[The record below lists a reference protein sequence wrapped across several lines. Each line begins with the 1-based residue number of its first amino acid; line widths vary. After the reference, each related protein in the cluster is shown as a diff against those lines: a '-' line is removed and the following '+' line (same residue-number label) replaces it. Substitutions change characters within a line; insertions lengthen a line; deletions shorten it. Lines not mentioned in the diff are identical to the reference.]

1 MDHDL
6 KTKLL
11 DRLIFYGKDL
21 TNPKFAKSNKNTI
34 KHWFDCF
41 NQCDDFQRCEST
53 FSHLEAISL
62 TQQTQKAPSIGNFK
76 AEYRKQN
83 AAYDMTPTTH
93 KCILCNLGWR
103 SAIVGGY
110 YSNIAILSLKTLN
123 NACLTDRNKKQYP
136 NGHVFPFYDLRTVPC
151 SCASGKKINKEYHD
165 LSYPKLQQIFDNSFV
180 NDTEALE
187 FMESKGLKRG
197 HSKYT

>member
-11 DRLIFYGKDL
+11 DRLIFYGKDIA
-21 TNPKFAKSNKNTI
+21 NPKFAASNKNTI

-41 NQCDDFQRCEST
+41 NQCNDFQRCQET
-53 FSHLEAISL
+53 FTHLEEISL
-62 TQQTQKAPSIGNFK
+62 NQQSQKAPSIGNFK

-83 AAYDMTPTTH
+83 ASYDMSPVVH

-103 SAIVGGY
+103 SAIEGGY
-110 YSNIAILSLKTLN
+110 YADVALLSLKTLN
-123 NACLTDRNKKQYP
+123 NACLTDRNKQQYP
-136 NGHVFPFYDLRTVPC
+136 NEHVFPFYNLRPVPC
-151 SCASGKKINKEYHD
+151 TCESGQKINKEYHE
-165 LSYPKLQQIFDNSFV
+165 LSPQKMQRIFDNSFV

-187 FMESKGLKRG
+187 FMKSKAIKRG